1 MADARWPRA
10 ISSDGNA
17 RCWLSTPAC
26 PPKLPSGSSPWPTVH
41 MTRSSGPVL
50 GISCIR
56 SVRQSSPDSYAT
68 GFISLKAAST
78 LRNSNGLLDHWASGR
93 KLSSGDAKSF
103 CKTCTTRGSSVGV
116 TSCISSRRQVAHPR
130 ADEVSCGPLLEKFA
144 STTAPP
150 RQSRVRDKCET
161 GRTAHS
167 LTGVSTMNAIV
178 SHRGSNL
185 ARAILG
191 AGSGCLAHTSTN
203 RLHALSTRR
212 HDRRVGDMSRASIGP
227 TPSD

>member
-1 MADARWPRA
+1 
-10 ISSDGNA
+10 
-17 RCWLSTPAC
+17 
-26 PPKLPSGSSPWPTVH
+26 
-41 MTRSSGPVL
+41 
-50 GISCIR
+50 
-56 SVRQSSPDSYAT
+56 
-68 GFISLKAAST
+68 
-78 LRNSNGLLDHWASGR
+78 
-93 KLSSGDAKSF
+93 
-103 CKTCTTRGSSVGV
+103 VGV
-116 TSCISSRRQVAHPR
+116 TSCISSRRQVAHHR

-150 RQSRVRDKCET
+150 RQSRVREKCET

-212 HDRRVGDMSRASIGP
+212 HDRRVGDMSRASLDWPDTVRLARSSRPSTEQIDHPADGGLCGVLLIG
-227 TPSD
+227 SSGFAGGSCQYLERHSLAAVQEISVKAGDGVRNS